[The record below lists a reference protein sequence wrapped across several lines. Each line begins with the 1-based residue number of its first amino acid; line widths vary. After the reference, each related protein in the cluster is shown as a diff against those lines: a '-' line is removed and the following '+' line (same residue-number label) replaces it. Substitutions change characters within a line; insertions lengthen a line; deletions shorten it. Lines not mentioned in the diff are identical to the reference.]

1 MADARD
7 PKAQRFFDRL
17 AKMAEGAEAP
27 SRGAEARAL
36 AREQAH
42 ERRRLAQSPH
52 PSPATPRAA
61 ARSRAAAARLTAAAA
76 VVQRKRRARTRVQAL
91 RERDER
97 YLERLRA
104 RLVAGGL
111 ELMSANR
118 ARVIPFK
125 VWLMCA
131 QVIADRSGRAARL
144 YLARLLNR
152 PAAGAIL
159 RASIA
164 PVLGAEHRSWS
175 DLRTRRIAALGLA
188 LVHLSA
194 TTRRRDQW
202 GGGIV
207 KGLPRGAL
215 CALLRDPLDRRP
227 SATPSVE
234 ALVGVHR
241 PGAAPNGGQ
250 VGYLPALVSAGL
262 TYRQQLPASEVGRD
276 EVGPSGWAMN
286 RYWIVTAAFELVAEW
301 ARVAVLACVELA
313 SGDALAL
320 NAEQRRA
327 RARAAPA

>member
-1 MADARD
+1 MKRD
-7 PKAQRFFDRL
+7 DRTQHFYDRL
-17 AKMAEGAEAP
+17 AKMAADAP
-27 SRGAEARAL
+27 PPARGAEARAL
-36 AREQAH
+36 TKGTKAARAEA
-42 ERRRLAQSPH
+42 RG
-52 PSPATPRAA
+52 RAA
-61 ARSRAAAARLTAAAA
+61 SQRLTAAQA
-76 VVQRKRRARTRVQAL
+76 VVHRKRRARARVHAL
-91 RERDER
+91 RERDDR

-111 ELMSANR
+111 DLLTANR

-144 YLARLLNR
+144 YLSRLHNR

-159 RASIA
+159 RASISPIA
-164 PVLGAEHRSWS
+164 GAERRSWS

-188 LVHLSA
+188 LVHLA
-194 TTRRRDQW
+194 APTRRRDQW

-207 KGLPRGAL
+207 KGLARKAL

-241 PGAAPNGGQ
+241 PGAAPDGGQ
-250 VGYLPALVSAGL
+250 VGYLRALVSAGL

-276 EVGPSGWAMN
+276 ELGPSGWALN
-286 RYWIVTAAFELVAEW
+286 RYWIVTAAFELVADW
-301 ARVAVLACVELA
+301 AKAFVQGCLELA
-313 SGDALAL
+313 SGDAQAL
-320 NAEQRRA
+320 SSEQRRA

>member
-1 MADARD
+1 VADGRD
-7 PKAQRFFDRL
+7 EKAQRFFDRL
-17 AKMAEGAEAP
+17 AKMAESAP
-27 SRGAEARAL
+27 APARGAEARAPSPGPA
-36 AREQAH
+36 ARRF
-42 ERRRLAQSPH
+42 ERRAAS
-52 PSPATPRAA
+52 PRA
-61 ARSRAAAARLTAAAA
+61 TAAAA
-76 VVQRKRRARTRVQAL
+76 VQHRKRRARARVVAL

-111 ELMSANR
+111 ELLSANR

-144 YLARLLNR
+144 YLSRLHNR

-164 PVLGAEHRSWS
+164 PELGAEQRSWS

-188 LVHLSA
+188 LVHLALS
-194 TTRRRDQW
+194 TRRRDQW

-207 KGLPRGAL
+207 KGLPRKAL
-215 CALLRDPLDRRP
+215 CALLRDPLDRRR

-241 PGAAPNGGQ
+241 PGAAPDGGQ
-250 VGYLPALVSAGL
+250 VGYLRALVSAGL
-262 TYRQQLPASEVGRD
+262 TYRQQLPASDVGRD
-276 EVGPSGWAMN
+276 ELGPSGWAMN
-286 RYWIVTAAFELVAEW
+286 RYWIVTAAFELVADW
-301 ARVAVLACVELA
+301 ARAAVLACVELA

-320 NAEQRRA
+320 HAEQRRA